1 MESIFQ
7 KIMGYMYITEGCSP
21 LDACGISDLCAEALK
36 DKFLVLVGVTIQ
48 HVSNL
53 INCSLTVGTVSL

>member
-1 MESIFQ
+1 MFQ
-7 KIMGYMYITEGCSP
+7 KIMGYMYIIEGYSL

-53 INCSLTVGTVSL
+53 INCNLTIGPVSL